1 MPEHGN
7 LGIDVAAGKKEKRK
21 QQADGNGEFL
31 HLFLH
36 EVDLSPMITSDPQM
50 INYPLFLP
58 AEAVNVTLPG
68 SELHRRG
75 SLRHILMVIFLLSA
89 AGAMADDWQT
99 RVDLLLQ
106 RGFASLAEVDA
117 REERPAPA
125 EVEEAATLAPDW
137 RALRDFIIGR
147 PLRRRKLLDQQLAGI
162 KNHLA
167 DTKTETSNDEVL
179 LLNHIIGTDGVSR
192 PWGLY
197 LPPQIASY
205 RSLPMLV
212 ALHGGVSRQNIY
224 ENPVEVIK
232 ESPWFALARAQGWV
246 LLFPFGQEGAAW
258 WDSTGMTNIRRL
270 IRTVK
275 HHVNIDDNRV
285 FLGGFSDGAS
295 GSFLHAMLTPDDFAA
310 IIALNGHMGV
320 GSLDGKLPL
329 YAPNLTMTPVYA
341 VTTDNDEYYPTR
353 QMAPVIAMASR
364 AGADILYRQLQGGHD
379 FAYHASEMPLIGQY
393 LRRRQRNAHPDKVFW
408 EAGDAAFG
416 ACRWLQIAEI
426 GHWPAADWHVD
437 HNCIL
442 TDETIVWGFT
452 GVRGKEGITVSRI
465 DRGGYAEA
473 VGLRCGDVLRRAGGC
488 EISDS
493 FSLKAAKESARCGQP
508 FEFVVSRLGKRVRLP
523 GILPQPEGWFL
534 FRRDVPSAAIR
545 AEKIGNE
552 VVIAGSRVAK
562 LVLAVM
568 PGHFDLT
575 RPVRV
580 VFNGRVIHDELVKP
594 DPAVILAEYAANR
607 DRKALPV
614 ARLVF
619 TLTGDEICGTLKQ
632 TDSGDCHEK

>member
-1 MPEHGN
+1 MVAN
-7 LGIDVAAGKKEKRK
+7 LSC
-21 QQADGNGEFL
+21 
-31 HLFLH
+31 
-36 EVDLSPMITSDPQM
+36 LSVFVQ
-50 INYPLFLP
+50 LFLP
-58 AEAVNVTLPG
+58 AGVVSVTLPG
-68 SELHRRG
+68 SEVHRRRN
-75 SLRHILMVIFLLSA
+75 LRRLLLVIFLLASA
-89 AGAMADDWQT
+89 VVKADDWQIS
-99 RVDLLLQ
+99 VDLLLQ
-106 RGFASLAEVDA
+106 RGFASLAEVDV
-117 REERPAPA
+117 RELQPTRA
-125 EVEEAATLAPDW
+125 EIEETAAQAPDW
-137 RALRDFIIGR
+137 RVLRDFIIGR
-147 PLRRRKLLDQQLAGI
+147 PLRRRKLLNQQLAGL

-167 DTKTETSNDEVL
+167 GHETEATTDEIL
-179 LLNHIIGTDGVSR
+179 LLNGVVGTDGVSR

-197 LPPQIASY
+197 LPPQTAFFQP
-205 RSLPMLV
+205 LPMLV
-212 ALHGGVSRQNIY
+212 ALHGGVSRQSIY

-232 ESPWFALARAQGWV
+232 ESPWFALAREQGWV
-246 LLFPFGQEGAAW
+246 LLFPFGQEGATW
-258 WDSTGMTNIRRL
+258 WDSTGMASIRHL

-310 IIALNGHMGV
+310 IVALNGHMGV

-329 YAPNLTMTPVYA
+329 YAPNLAMTPVYA

-353 QMAPVIAMASR
+353 QMAPVIAMARR
-364 AGADILYRQLQGGHD
+364 AGADIFYRQLQGGHD
-379 FAYHASEMPLIGQY
+379 FAYHASEMPLVGQY
-393 LRRRQRNAHPDKVFW
+393 LRRRQRNTLPDRIFW
-408 EAGDAAFG
+408 ETGDAQFG

-426 GHWPAADWHVD
+426 GPWPAADWHID

-442 TDETIVWGFT
+442 TDETINWGFA
-452 GVRGKEGITVSRI
+452 GIRGKEGITVNRI

-473 VGLRCGDVLRRAGGC
+473 VGLRCGDVLRRAGGR

-508 FEFVVSRLGKRVRLP
+508 FEFVISRLGKRLRLP

-545 AEKIGNE
+545 AEKKGNE
-552 VVIAGSRVAK
+552 VVITGSRVAK
-562 LVLAVM
+562 LVMAIT
-568 PGHFDLT
+568 PGYFDLT

-594 DPAVILAEYAANR
+594 DSAVILSDYAANR

-619 TLTGDEICGTLKQ
+619 NLTGD
-632 TDSGDCHEK
+632 

>member
-1 MPEHGN
+1 MPALAGMTGCDYVIAGLDLQSEGYIIF
-7 LGIDVAAGKKEKRK
+7 LLSLRASLLAEVAGVR
-21 QQADGNGEFL
+21 
-31 HLFLH
+31 
-36 EVDLSPMITSDPQM
+36 LS
-50 INYPLFLP
+50 
-58 AEAVNVTLPG
+58 AVK
-68 SELHRRG
+68 LHRRRN
-75 SLRHILMVIFLLSA
+75 LRRLLLVIFLLAA
-89 AGAMADDWQT
+89 AGLRADDWQT
-99 RVDLLLQ
+99 SVDLLLQ
-106 RGFASLAEVDA
+106 RGFASLAEVDVRDGQPA
-117 REERPAPA
+117 RA
-125 EVEEAATLAPDW
+125 EIEEAAALAPDW

-147 PLRRRKLLDQQLAGI
+147 PLRRRKLLNQQLAGL

-167 DTKTETSNDEVL
+167 DTKSGMSDDEAL

-197 LPPQIASY
+197 LPPQTAFF
-205 RSLPMLV
+205 RPLPMLV
-212 ALHGGVSRQNIY
+212 ALHGGVSRHSIY
-224 ENPVEVIK
+224 ENPVDVIR
-232 ESPWFALARAQGWV
+232 ESPWFLLARAQGWV
-246 LLFPFGQEGAAW
+246 LLFPFGQEGATW
-258 WDSTGMTNIRRL
+258 WDSTGMASIRHL

-329 YAPNLTMTPVYA
+329 YAPNLSMTPVYA

-353 QMAPVIAMASR
+353 QMAPVITMAR
-364 AGADILYRQLQGGHD
+364 CAGADIFYRQLQGGHD

-393 LRRRQRNAHPDKVFW
+393 LRRRQRNAHIDRIFW
-408 EAGDAAFG
+408 ETGDAAFG

-442 TDETIVWGFT
+442 TDETIVWGFS
-452 GVRGKEGITVSRI
+452 GIRGKEGITISRI

-473 VGLRCGDVLRRAGGC
+473 VGLRCGDVLRRAGGR

-493 FSLKAAKESARCGQP
+493 FSLKAAKESARCSQP
-508 FEFVVSRLGKRVRLP
+508 FEFVVSRLGRRLRLP

-545 AEKIGNE
+545 AEKKGNE
-552 VVIAGSRVAK
+552 VVITGSRVAK
-562 LVLAVM
+562 LVVAVT
-568 PGHFDLT
+568 PGHFDLA

-580 VFNGRVIHDELVKP
+580 TFNGRVIHNAAVKP
-594 DPAVILAEYAANR
+594 DAAVILSEYASNR

-619 TLTGDEICGTLKQ
+619 NLTGD
-632 TDSGDCHEK
+632 

>member
-1 MPEHGN
+1 MNEQSPQDKLIKSIDSGSAPGMTEPDYVLCLCLERGRRELSIVAN
-7 LGIDVAAGKKEKRK
+7 LSC
-21 QQADGNGEFL
+21 
-31 HLFLH
+31 
-36 EVDLSPMITSDPQM
+36 LSVFA
-50 INYPLFLP
+50 PLFLP
-58 AEAVNVTLPG
+58 ADSVSVTLPG
-68 SELHRRG
+68 REVHRRRN
-75 SLRHILMVIFLLSA
+75 LRRLWLVIFLLAA
-89 AGAMADDWQT
+89 AGVRADDWQT

-106 RGFASLAEVDA
+106 RGFNSLAEVDA
-117 REERPAPA
+117 RDDRPALA
-125 EVEEAATLAPDW
+125 EVEDAAAKVPDW

-147 PLRRRKLLDQQLAGI
+147 PLRRRKLLNQQLTGL

-179 LLNHIIGTDGVSR
+179 LLNHIMGADGVRR

-197 LPPQIASY
+197 LPPQVTSF
-205 RSLPMLV
+205 RPLPMLV
-212 ALHGGVSRQNIY
+212 ALHGGVSRQSIY

-232 ESPWFALARAQGWV
+232 ESPWFALARAHGWV
-246 LLFPFGQEGAAW
+246 LLFPFGQQGATW
-258 WDSTGMTNIRRL
+258 WDNTGMAGIKHL

-275 HHVNIDDNRV
+275 HHINIDDNRV

-310 IIALNGHMGV
+310 IVALNGHMGV

-329 YAPNLTMTPVYA
+329 YAPNLAMTPVYA

-364 AGADILYRQLQGGHD
+364 AGADIFYRQLQGGHD
-379 FAYHASEMPLIGQY
+379 FAYHASEMPLVGQY
-393 LRRRQRNAHPDKVFW
+393 LRRRQRNSLPDKIFW
-408 EAGDAAFG
+408 ETGDAAFG
-416 ACRWLQIAEI
+416 ACSWLQIAEI

-442 TDETIVWGFT
+442 TDETINWGFT

-473 VGLRCGDVLRRAGGC
+473 VGLRCGDVLRRAGSC
-488 EISDS
+488 EITDS
-493 FSLKAAKESARCGQP
+493 FSLKAAKEAARCGEP
-508 FEFVVSRLGKRVRLP
+508 FEFVVSRSGKRVRLP

-545 AEKIGNE
+545 AEKKGNE
-552 VVIAGSRVAK
+552 VVITGSRVAK
-562 LVLAVM
+562 LILAVM
-568 PGHFDLT
+568 PGHFDLA

-580 VFNGRVIHDELVKP
+580 IFNGRVIHNELVKP
-594 DPAVILAEYAANR
+594 DTAVILSEYAANR

-619 TLTGDEICGTLKQ
+619 NFADR
-632 TDSGDCHEK
+632 